1 MPNIDH
7 KTVAGFGDEWERF
20 DQSGMSDQE
29 RQEIFN
35 WYFTIFPWDRLPAD
49 AIGADIGCGSGR
61 WAQVVAPRVG
71 TLHCVDPSSAIAV
84 ARANLS
90 NQPNVIFHEAGVD
103 DLPFDDGSLDFA
115 YSLGVL
121 HHIPDTLAAMS
132 ACTRKLK
139 PGAPFLVYLY
149 YAFDNRPAW
158 FRALWKLSDFVRR
171 LIAVQP
177 HGLRY
182 GLSQIIA
189 FSVYWPLARG
199 AALGERLGL
208 NVSNWPLSAYRDR
221 SYYTMRTDALDRFG
235 TRLEQR
241 FTRAQIETMMHA
253 AGLEGIRFSE
263 SIPFWCAV
271 GTRRA
276 V

>member
-29 RQEIFN
+29 RKEIFD
-35 WYFTIFPWDRLPAD
+35 WYFGIFPWEQLPPKA
-49 AIGADIGCGSGR
+49 AGADIGCGSGR
-61 WAQVVAPRVG
+61 WAQVVAPRVDQ
-71 TLHCVDPSSAIAV
+71 LHCVDPSSAIDV
-84 ARANLS
+84 ARRNLRGQS
-90 NQPNVIFHEAGVD
+90 NVSFHSAGVD
-103 DLPFDDGSLDFA
+103 DLPFADGTLDFA

-121 HHIPDTLAAMS
+121 HHIPDTQAAMA
-132 ACTRKLK
+132 ACVRKLK

-149 YAFDNRPAW
+149 YAFDNRPGW
-158 FRALWKLSDFVRR
+158 FRSLWRASDAVRR

-182 GLSQIIA
+182 WLSQIIA
-189 FSVYWPLARG
+189 FGIYWPLARG
-199 AALGERLGL
+199 AAVGERFGFA
-208 NVSNWPLSAYRDR
+208 VSNWPLSAYRDR

-241 FTRAQIETMMHA
+241 FTRAEIEAMMKA
-253 AGLEGIRFSE
+253 VGLESIRFSE
-263 SIPFWCAV
+263 SVPFWCAV
-271 GTRRA
+271 GTRKA
-276 V
+276 